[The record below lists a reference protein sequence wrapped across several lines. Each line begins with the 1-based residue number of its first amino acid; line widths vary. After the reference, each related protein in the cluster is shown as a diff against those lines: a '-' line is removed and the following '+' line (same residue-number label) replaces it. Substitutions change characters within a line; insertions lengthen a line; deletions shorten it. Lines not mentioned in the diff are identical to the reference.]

1 LLYGGKA
8 LKNLRIA
15 LTKGRLEKD
24 AVKIFEAIGLNCS
37 ELKGKSRKLI
47 FHDNEYNIDFVLA
60 KAPDVVTYV
69 EHGAADIGIV
79 GKDTL
84 MEYGK
89 KFYEVVDLKIGK
101 CKFIVAS
108 VPSIDL
114 YGGYNH
120 KKIATKYPNVAK
132 NYFGKKGMD
141 VEIIKIE
148 GSVELA
154 PIVGLADAIVDIMET
169 GTTLKENGLVVLDE
183 VCDISARMIVNVAS
197 MKLKQE
203 EIETLIDK
211 VQNYLD
217 RE

>member
-1 LLYGGKA
+1 

-24 AVKIFEAIGLNCS
+24 AVKIFEAIGLDCN
-37 ELKGKSRKLI
+37 ELKEKSRKLI
-47 FHDNEYNIDFVLA
+47 FHNEEYNIDFVLA

-69 EHGAADIGIV
+69 EHGVADIGIV

-89 KFYEVVDLKIGK
+89 RFYEVVDLKIGK
-101 CKFIVAS
+101 CKFIVAAMPD
-108 VPSIDL
+108 VDL
-114 YGGYNH
+114 YSGYNH

-132 NYFGKKGMD
+132 SHFGKKGMD

-169 GTTLKENGLVVLDE
+169 GSTLKENGLVVLE
-183 VCDISARMIVNVAS
+183 SVCDISARMIVNVAS

-203 EIETLIDK
+203 EIENLINK
-211 VQNYLD
+211 VQEFLD
-217 RE
+217 RA